1 MRISDGSSDFCS
13 SDLLFGAGPITLV
26 DGIELERI
34 PYLVATSL
42 LFLLLVVIN
51 GGFKLYINTAKG
63 RMGERMLRRLRFELF
78 DRVLRFPGSH
88 LRKVKQ
94 AEIATM
100 VKDEVEPLG
109 DRKSTRLNSRH

>member
-13 SDLLFGAGPITLV
+13 SDLLFGAGPITLF

-42 LFLLLVVIN
+42 LFLLLVIIN

-78 DRVLRFPGSH
+78 DRVLRFPAAH

-94 AEIATM
+94 EIGRASCRDS
-100 VKDEVEPLG
+100 VCQYV
-109 DRKSTRLNSRH
+109 